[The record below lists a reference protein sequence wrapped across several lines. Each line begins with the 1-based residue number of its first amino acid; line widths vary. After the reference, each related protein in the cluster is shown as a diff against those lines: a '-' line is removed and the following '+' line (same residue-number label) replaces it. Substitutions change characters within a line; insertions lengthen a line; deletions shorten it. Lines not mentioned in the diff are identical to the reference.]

1 MVALLPPFS
10 AAFLSTVAPLTVEP
24 DSDTYLALPHNGRG
38 LLLLSILVLLLLL
51 VVLRIFF
58 RYRNRPL
65 DVFTNASGSVRVSR
79 SALADLVENAA
90 LQYGVVARP
99 RVAFTRRSGQLHLDV
114 RLKLASGQRLP
125 DFSAGLQTHLANTL
139 RDAFGLEALGG
150 IHLTVTGFKGRA
162 TIDAPDV
169 PEFSR
174 VSPPAAA
181 APASKPTAGND
192 FFTR

>member
-1 MVALLPPFS
+1 MLPFLHPFS
-10 AAFLSTVAPLTVEP
+10 AAFLSAVAPLTVEP
-24 DSDTYLALPHNGRG
+24 DADSYIVLPHSGRG
-38 LLLLSILVLLLLL
+38 LMAMAILVLVLLL
-51 VVLRIFF
+51 VVLRMFF

-65 DVFTNASGSVRVSR
+65 DVFTNTSGSVRVSR

-114 RLKLASGQRLP
+114 RLKLAAGQRLP
-125 DFSAGLQTHLANTL
+125 DFSAGLQAHLTNTL
-139 RDAFGLEALGG
+139 RESFGLEALGG

-162 TIDAPDV
+162 MIDAPDA

-174 VSPPAAA
+174 VVPPAAA
-181 APASKPTAGND
+181 APATKPVAGND